1 MTWFSALPVLALAA
15 TAAAS
20 PDMPTTL
27 PAPDDAEMIKLE
39 RERYER
45 VTVPVTI
52 KGQGPFRFMVDTG
65 AQATVVSSDLVARL
79 GLTER
84 SPAILVGIVSK
95 ASVET
100 TGIPEFS
107 IGGREFSIQTAPIVD
122 SDNIGGADGILGL
135 DSLQDQ
141 RVLIDFHKERIYVS
155 DAKAMSSNRGYE
167 IVVKAR
173 RKLGQLI
180 ITGARLNGVD
190 VDVIVDTGSQASVGN
205 MALLGQLSRMKTRGD
220 DTMTDVNG
228 HELTAAVHVGK
239 KLEINN
245 MALNDIP
252 IMFTESPTF
261 ETLGMADKPALILG
275 INALRLF
282 RRVAIDFNKQQ
293 VLFDLPR
300 GVHERQSMTGAI
312 IG

>member
-1 MTWFSALPVLALAA
+1 MTWFSALPVLAV
-15 TAAAS
+15 AAAAAVS

-27 PAPDDAEMIKLE
+27 PTPDDAEMIKLQKE
-39 RERYER
+39 RNER

-65 AQATVVSSDLVARL
+65 AQATVVSSDLADRL

-95 ASVET
+95 APVET

-107 IGGREFSIQTAPIVD
+107 LGGRQFYIRTAPIVD
-122 SDNIGGADGILGL
+122 AENIGGADGILGL

-155 DAKAMSSNRGYE
+155 DAKALGGNRGYE

-205 MALLGQLSRMKTRGD
+205 MALLGQLSRMNTRGD